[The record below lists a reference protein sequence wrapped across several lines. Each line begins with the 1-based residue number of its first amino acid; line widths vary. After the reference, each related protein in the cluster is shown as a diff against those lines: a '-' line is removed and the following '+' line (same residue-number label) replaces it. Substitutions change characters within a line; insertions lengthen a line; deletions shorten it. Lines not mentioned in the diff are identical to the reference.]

1 MTRKRVDQ
9 DKLLRLH
16 ASASVTVGSDDSL
29 IFFRP
34 SRMHRRMRAEVGPRV
49 LRKLAIRPLAKCE
62 QIATAQERAQDIMMT
77 ELTRLRIKPEK
88 KKRAHDDR
96 ERLALRVLA
105 TTIDTTRTFTQFDKE
120 IGSIDHVTEPP
131 ALDEALQARQ
141 DTDAR
146 ERTQR
151 MRQFVQEH
159 VDKMPLQ
166 VLRVGDH
173 IEIGISGVASLKQL
187 KTLEKHPVNLN
198 TLHGHRGKARELM
211 RGRTMSQVLANAG
224 FGDFM
229 GTVVVRDVTSGRQV
243 LRCRR
248 QCIASVRAGQRE
260 VAKEHMLTSEKG
272 WAKTCGTER
281 AFNQGY
287 AVAMFRRCACNH
299 PTRTREHVHITHIHA
314 HAHFHKP
321 PLAVFLT
328 CLWSE

>member
-1 MTRKRVDQ
+1 MHCATRAWAKMARLWYSHLSPALCCEVSPPPSSRQVQLRITQALAKGMTRKRVDQ

-49 LRKLAIRPLAKCE
+49 LRKLATRPLAKCE

-187 KTLEKHPVNLN
+187 KTLEKQEKRKKNARTGRN
-198 TLHGHRGKARELM
+198 AKARKP
-211 RGRTMSQVLANAG
+211 RTCEN
-224 FGDFM
+224 
-229 GTVVVRDVTSGRQV
+229 
-243 LRCRR
+243 
-248 QCIASVRAGQRE
+248 
-260 VAKEHMLTSEKG
+260 
-272 WAKTCGTER
+272 
-281 AFNQGY
+281 
-287 AVAMFRRCACNH
+287 
-299 PTRTREHVHITHIHA
+299 TRNTQTTRET
-314 HAHFHKP
+314 
-321 PLAVFLT
+321 L
-328 CLWSE
+328 